1 MEADRDFFV
10 IDERLPDNKYYVL
23 IMYDIEDD
31 KRRAALAKYLQKYG
45 IRVQK
50 SAFEAML
57 KKADYNRIVKDIKK
71 YCREMDSIRIYKLN
85 GLSEVT
91 VYGSSV
97 KMRDD
102 EVIVI

>member
-23 IMYDIEDD
+23 IMYD